1 MDRRTARETAFE
13 LLFEHEFRNDEEAA
27 DIFRTA
33 EEIRDFEYDEYV
45 ERIYFGVIDNLNEV
59 DGLISSRAIGWKTER
74 MTKVSLS
81 ILRIAVYEMRFCKDI
96 PFSVSINEAVEMTK
110 KYDDE
115 KAPSFVNGILNGIAE
130 NLGLKTSENKE

>member
-1 MDRRTARETAFE
+1 M
-13 LLFEHEFRNDEEAA
+13 
-27 DIFRTA
+27 
-33 EEIRDFEYDEYV
+33 
-45 ERIYFGVIDNLNEV
+45 NEV

>member
-1 MDRRTARETAFE
+1 MDRRKARETAFE

>member
-1 MDRRTARETAFE
+1 MDRRKARETAFE

-96 PFSVSINEAVEMTK
+96 PFSVSINEAVEITK